1 MSDLSLDVV
10 NPAEPRWPATHAAPE
25 VLPSREDAFVRG
37 MSEAVGGPLG
47 EHATTRT
54 RSAGRWLVPARVVL
68 MLALAV
74 FALHWVQKSPCMTGD
89 WSNNRQYTNF
99 CYTDVFA
106 LYYAEGLNQGQVP
119 YYGHPVEYP
128 VLTGYLMGAIGLP
141 VHSIGAQNSNF
152 NQGEAFYSLTALV
165 LTAFGVACVVVLV
178 AMRRRRPWDGAML
191 ALAPAMVVTAT
202 VNWDLL
208 AVGLT
213 VFFLYAWARRWQVA
227 AGVFLGLAVAAK
239 FYPVFLAGPLIVL
252 ALRTGKWR
260 PTLITLGSGAVAW
273 IAVNAPIFFGAR
285 SGWDR
290 FWVLSTTRGI
300 DWGTL
305 WYVGAHQTLL
315 PPMPAFS
322 GMDIPTLNIWTYA
335 LFGLGCLGLAALTLA
350 SRRRPRLA
358 QLCFI
363 VIAVF
368 LLTSKVWSQQYVLW
382 LIPLA
387 VLARP
392 RWGAFLIW
400 QVAEL
405 LYFLAFYAQMLNM
418 SGHFVIPEGTFDL
431 AAALRWVTVAMM
443 VGLVVYDILRPSR
456 DVVRQAYEDD
466 PDGGVFDGAPDGPLP
481 FARPAPAL
489 AGASG

>member
-10 NPAEPRWPATHAAPE
+10 NPAEPRWPVPQASPV
-25 VLPSREDAFVRG
+25 VLPTREDAFVRG

-47 EHATTRT
+47 EHATAQT
-54 RSAGRWLVPARVVL
+54 RSVGRWFIPARVVL
-68 MLALAV
+68 LLALAV
-74 FALHWVQKSPCMTGD
+74 FGLHFVQKSPCMTGD
-89 WSNNRQYTNF
+89 WSNNRQYTHF
-99 CYTDVFA
+99 CYTDVLA
-106 LYYAEGLNQGQVP
+106 LYYAEGLDQGQVP

-128 VLTGYLMGAIGLP
+128 VLTGYLMGVIGLP
-141 VHSIGAQNSNF
+141 VHTIGAQNSAF

-165 LTAFGVACVVVLV
+165 LMAFGVASVVVLV
-178 AMRRRRPWDGAML
+178 AMRRKRPWDGAML

-213 VFFLYAWARRWQVA
+213 MFFLFAWARRWQVA
-227 AGVFLGLAVAAK
+227 AGVFLGLAIAAK
-239 FYPVFLAGPLIVL
+239 FYPVFLAGPLLVL
-252 ALRTGKWR
+252 ALRTGKWK
-260 PTLITLGSGAVAW
+260 PTLITLGSGAVTWA
-273 IAVNAPIFFGAR
+273 AVNAPIFFGAR
-285 SGWDR
+285 TGWDR

-305 WYVGAHQTLL
+305 WYIGVHQTLL
-315 PPMPAFS
+315 PTMSVFT
-322 GMDIPTLNIWTYA
+322 GMDTKTLNLWTYV
-335 LFGLGCLGLAALTLA
+335 LFGLGCLALAALTLA
-350 SRRRPRLA
+350 SPRRPRLA

-405 LYFLAFYAQMLNM
+405 CYFLAFYAQMLNM

-431 AAALRWVTVAMM
+431 AAALRWVTVAAM

-456 DVVRQAYEDD
+456 DVVRRAYADD
-466 PDGGVFDGAPDGPLP
+466 PDGGVFDEAPDAPLP
-481 FARPAPAL
+481 FTRAAPTL
-489 AGASG
+489 AAAG